1 MLEEP
6 GDGELSLSGHLLF
19 KKVVPRFLGEA
30 FLGQKA
36 DKRPI

>member
-1 MLEEP
+1 MSEEP
-6 GDGELSLSGHLLF
+6 GDGNSLSGRLHF
-19 KKVVPRFLGEA
+19 KKMVPRFLEEA